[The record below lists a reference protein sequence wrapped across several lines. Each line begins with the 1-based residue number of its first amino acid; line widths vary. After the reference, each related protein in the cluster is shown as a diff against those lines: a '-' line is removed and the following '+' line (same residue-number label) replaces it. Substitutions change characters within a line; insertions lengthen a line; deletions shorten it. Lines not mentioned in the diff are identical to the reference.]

1 MKKNKLSVSEKQT
14 HAILTSLREL
24 LERGPWANS
33 AFLRVLG
40 KKIQKIHDDFSTRV
54 DSTHQSLSHKS
65 AQHHLTQKPSETQK
79 EVFVALYS
87 SDGANLESWEKIL
100 VNLPRQTVSRPVY
113 SEEEAIK
120 KIFKDKKK
128 PVNDA
133 YVVMYIDQNALLMMA
148 GDKAPKDR
156 FGTELLTLKAKAL
169 SLDHMLRFVHT
180 SGVYTYQKGRLIKVP
195 KVQVDE

>member
-1 MKKNKLSVSEKQT
+1 MKKNKLSDKQT

-40 KKIQKIHDDFSTRV
+40 KKIQKIHDDFSARV
-54 DSTHQSLSHKS
+54 ESARQGSSHQS
-65 AQHHLTQKPSETQK
+65 AQHNLKQEPSETQK

-100 VNLPRQTVSRPVY
+100 INLPRQTISRPVY
-113 SEEEAIK
+113 GEEEAIQ
-120 KIFKDKKK
+120 KILKDKKT

-133 YVVMYIDQNALLMMA
+133 YVVIYIDQASLLITTP
-148 GDKAPKDR
+148 DKTPKDR
-156 FGTELLTLKAKAL
+156 FGTELLTLKNKAL
-169 SLDHMLRFVHT
+169 SLDQMLRFVHT
-180 SGVYTYQKGRLIKVP
+180 SGVYTYKKGRLIKVP
-195 KVQVDE
+195 NG